1 MSLLR
6 YIEEKSVVRDKILRA
21 ATPVGSEVPS
31 VPPTSRYV
39 DEYKRDLPKLI
50 NFTYDELLDLWR
62 DFDVAYLERRTQ
74 GKPPS
79 LSSLDALF
87 ASLVHYSLYLPL
99 DEQAAIFHIKVPT
112 LEDSI
117 KRIRPILLETLKR
130 RWNAAN
136 FRPVPLPASKTVT
149 FPYVAL
155 LLDSTTIPTYRPKGR
170 FEEAKAYYDG
180 KNGIYGLKKEVAVM
194 ASEPHFALF
203 MQKGQLGA
211 RHDYAILKETE
222 ASYESYTTKTKQE
235 ALALRPDQ
243 DKQWAILCDNG
254 YQGPERDTPHIRRIF
269 LQRSSHVLSQ
279 QMQNEELAK
288 LRVPVE
294 CFFGRAKGLWPI
306 LHTTYRGDH
315 SFFDADIDITLLLT
329 NEHIKNGRGL
339 FPDDQVFFAKAAVS
353 QREAQE
359 KRVAKRKAA
368 SEAFKQRKQARI
380 NPQNPSP
387 SVVPPPPPQ
396 PQPWLPSLPLPTHS

>member
-1 MSLLR
+1 MISGKRSSLHVSPFFPSQPSFTMSLLR

-254 YQGPERDTPHIRRIF
+254 YQPRQKFSGGIFIHEIATDFTQTMFRERGAEITNRPPISHD
-269 LQRSSHVLSQ
+269 SS
-279 QMQNEELAK
+279 
-288 LRVPVE
+288 
-294 CFFGRAKGLWPI
+294 
-306 LHTTYRGDH
+306 
-315 SFFDADIDITLLLT
+315 T
-329 NEHIKNGRGL
+329 N
-339 FPDDQVFFAKAAVS
+339 
-353 QREAQE
+353 
-359 KRVAKRKAA
+359 
-368 SEAFKQRKQARI
+368 KQ
-380 NPQNPSP
+380 
-387 SVVPPPPPQ
+387 
-396 PQPWLPSLPLPTHS
+396 